1 MKLQQE
7 TRKSNENNNSL
18 SRGIGCIHESSNVA
32 TNHTRIKSNN
42 LKSSVASSVSR
53 YFRII
58 STNRHLISRS
68 I

>member
-7 TRKSNENNNSL
+7 TKNSNENNDSL
-18 SRGIGCIHESSNVA
+18 SRGIGCVHESSNVA
-32 TNHTRIKSNN
+32 TNHTSIKSDN
-42 LKSSVASSVSR
+42 LKSGIASR
-53 YFRII
+53 YCRII